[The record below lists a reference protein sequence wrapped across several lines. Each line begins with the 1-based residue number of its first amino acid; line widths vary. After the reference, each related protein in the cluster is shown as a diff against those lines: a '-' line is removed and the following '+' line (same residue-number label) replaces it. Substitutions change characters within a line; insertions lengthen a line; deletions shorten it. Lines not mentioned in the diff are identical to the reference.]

1 MLDVHERLAQAA
13 HALNQ
18 KSVFLFNCNSDKKQS
33 RGRDRRV
40 WTGSPA
46 SRAAPSPALSPPS
59 LQGSEQ
65 LGEYNHGGNATGQA
79 DKRGLGAGPGRRW
92 GLSVCLFIWL
102 SVKITVLRAN
112 GGLGQPVYPWSRE
125 DDDCDISAPQFS
137 LWKAKASSP
146 LLFVDYIC
154 FFCSFFSVL
163 WGREGKMGDY

>member
-1 MLDVHERLAQAA
+1 M
-13 HALNQ
+13 
-18 KSVFLFNCNSDKKQS
+18 FNCNSDEKQS
-33 RGRDRRV
+33 GGRDKRV

-46 SRAAPSPALSPPS
+46 WRAAPSPALSLPS

-125 DDDCDISAPQFS
+125 KGRLWLFCTTVLS
-137 LWKAKASSP
+137 LESQGLI
-146 LLFVDYIC
+146 LLP
-154 FFCSFFSVL
+154 FCWLHLFLALFAVFCGGVKENGGLLS
-163 WGREGKMGDY
+163 

>member
-1 MLDVHERLAQAA
+1 MLDVHERLAQAV
-13 HALNQ
+13 HALLNQ
-18 KSVFLFNCNSDKKQS
+18 KSVFLFNCNSDRKQS
-33 RGRDRRV
+33 GGRDRRV

-112 GGLGQPVYPWSRE
+112 GGLGQPVY
-125 DDDCDISAPQFS
+125 
-137 LWKAKASSP
+137 
-146 LLFVDYIC
+146 
-154 FFCSFFSVL
+154 
-163 WGREGKMGDY
+163 

>member
-1 MLDVHERLAQAA
+1 MLDVHERLAQAVRA
-13 HALNQ
+13 LLNQ

-33 RGRDRRV
+33 GGRDRRA

-46 SRAAPSPALSPPS
+46 WRAAPSPALSPPS

-79 DKRGLGAGPGRRW
+79 DKRGLGAGPGRRR

-102 SVKITVLRAN
+102 SVKITVVRAN

-125 DDDCDISAPQFS
+125 KGA
-137 LWKAKASSP
+137 L
-146 LLFVDYIC
+146 
-154 FFCSFFSVL
+154 
-163 WGREGKMGDY
+163 